1 MRLIRMLDDIATAI
15 EARAARLRANAE
27 QADKH
32 EDCLDEMTTA
42 TQEELR
48 QLVAKAGD
56 LLCDL
61 HMARK
66 GRYGDEA
73 C

>member
-32 EDCLDEMTTA
+32 EDCVDEMATA
-42 TQEELR
+42 TQQELR

-56 LLCDL
+56 LLCEL
-61 HMARK
+61 HMAKRGK
-66 GRYGDEA
+66 YGDDN
-73 C
+73 

>member
-15 EARAARLRANAE
+15 EARAARLRANAT

-32 EDCLDEMTTA
+32 EDCLDEMAVA

-66 GRYGDEA
+66 GRYANDS
-73 C
+73 

>member
-1 MRLIRMLDDIATAI
+1 MRLIRLLDDIATAI

-32 EDCLDEMTTA
+32 EDCVDEMATA

-56 LLCDL
+56 LLCEL
-61 HMARK
+61 HMAKRGK
-66 GRYGDEA
+66 YGDDN
-73 C
+73 

>member
-15 EARAARLRANAE
+15 ESRAARLRANAE

-32 EDCLDEMTTA
+32 EDCVDEMATA
-42 TQEELR
+42 TQQELR

-56 LLCDL
+56 LLCEL
-61 HMARK
+61 HMAKRGK
-66 GRYGDEA
+66 YGDDN
-73 C
+73 

>member
-1 MRLIRMLDDIATAI
+1 MRLIRLLDDIATAI

-32 EDCLDEMTTA
+32 EDCVDEMATA
-42 TQEELR
+42 TQQELR

-56 LLCDL
+56 LLCEL
-61 HMARK
+61 HMAKRGK
-66 GRYGDEA
+66 YGDDN
-73 C
+73 

>member
-1 MRLIRMLDDIATAI
+1 MRLIQLLDDIATVI
-15 EARAARLRANAE
+15 EARAARLRANAT

-32 EDCLDEMTTA
+32 EDCLDEMATA

-56 LLCDL
+56 LLCNL
-61 HMARK
+61 HLARK
-66 GRYGDEA
+66 GQYGDDS
-73 C
+73 